1 MWCRLAATNRLRG
14 ITRRASL
21 EPGVSPAHIGYARP
35 VTGPRPGR
43 PRHGHCFLINLSLSL
58 SLSPESLAT
67 QGPYVR
73 LSCPGL
79 ARARNVSRHWGPP
92 RACHRAPCCEKGGP
106 SGPKESSGWSPRFPP
121 VRAGTNKGQ
130 RSHARRPPL
139 GQPQLNVPRER
150 SRPRGRPLQPFG
162 LWRICFPPV
171 LVRTGRRLP
180 VQALGE
186 RGVLVSVTGYPR
198 GGAPGPG

>member
-1 MWCRLAATNRLRG
+1 MAAY
-14 ITRRASL
+14 
-21 EPGVSPAHIGYARP
+21 PDPPP
-35 VTGPRPGR
+35 VIPV
-43 PRHGHCFLINLSLSL
+43 
-58 SLSPESLAT
+58 PESLAA

-150 SRPRGRPLQPFG
+150 SRPRGRPLQPRFFG

-186 RGVLVSVTGYPR
+186 RGVLVSLTGYPR

>member
-1 MWCRLAATNRLRG
+1 MAAY
-14 ITRRASL
+14 
-21 EPGVSPAHIGYARP
+21 PDPPP
-35 VTGPRPGR
+35 VIPV
-43 PRHGHCFLINLSLSL
+43 
-58 SLSPESLAT
+58 PESLAA

-121 VRAGTNKGQ
+121 VRAGTTKGQ

-150 SRPRGRPLQPFG
+150 SRPRGRPLQPRFPKEHHHRRAADDSLCG
-162 LWRICFPPV
+162 LVPQSNVVVSLEMEREGGGGRSWPPPQRRRSAPQG
-171 LVRTGRRLP
+171 LLLSAWTQARARTGFRT
-180 VQALGE
+180 QTDLGLE
-186 RGVLVSVTGYPR
+186 LGLLRP
-198 GGAPGPG
+198 